1 MIRVQTEDFDPGEAL
16 ASLDQG
22 PGVGALASFIG
33 LVRRHGD
40 QPDVVAIT
48 LEHYPGM
55 TERALEALE
64 AEARRR
70 FDLTDCLVIHRIGE
84 LALGERV
91 VLVATTSPHRQAALD
106 ATSFLID
113 WLKTRAPFWKREIT
127 AAGSHWVAAKAS
139 DDDAAGR
146 WSMPS
151 QDSLKT

>member
-1 MIRVQTEDFDPGEAL
+1 MIRIQAEDFDPGAAL

-40 QPDVVAIT
+40 QAEVVAIT

-55 TERALEALE
+55 TERALAALE
-64 AEARRR
+64 TEARRR
-70 FDLTDCLVIHRIGE
+70 FELSDCLIIHRIGR

-106 ATSFLID
+106 ATAFLID
-113 WLKTRAPFWKREIT
+113 WLKTKAPFWKQEIT
-127 AAGSHWVAAKAS
+127 ADGSHWVAAKAS
-139 DDDAAGR
+139 DEAAAER
-146 WSMPS
+146 W
-151 QDSLKT
+151 